1 MRSQIKKI
9 KTALTVKK
17 NAPVNGDGK
26 DIAESSRAKSMQA
39 NDAQESEESLDD
51 ISMQEMWKKLHIQT
65 KQINEQLLQLN
76 NHKLVHTYNSLPRFI
91 WFSLLKGIAVGLG
104 SVLGATVVL
113 SFVVYILS
121 QMEFIPIIG
130 EWVSAILE
138 VVRGPEG
145 N

>member
-26 DIAESSRAKSMQA
+26 KLSELSQA
-39 NDAQESEESLDD
+39 NDVQESEESLDD

-65 KQINEQLLQLN
+65 KHINEQLVQLN